1 MTAEDN
7 GVPEDDDPFAYLYR
21 GQEGEAPRSAPQ
33 PGVPR
38 TSYQQATQ
46 VGRTQYG
53 QRPQPGAYGQPQ
65 VPQQQPYQQPGQ
77 QQQQFQQPGQQQGQ
91 QPGQQYGQQAAP
103 TGPPQGGGRAGG
115 RAGGGA
121 GGGRGGSNRAVMLGA
136 AGVVLAVVIG
146 ISVAL
151 LHNSPPKSSATAE
164 GSGSA
169 GASSTASASVSPSAS
184 ASASA
189 ALPGATNV
197 SGMTLGG
204 NAVVMNNHTGGAST
218 DGKFVPL
225 TAAGMSITWA
235 NVTVPTAGQY
245 TFWVHYANAAG
256 STSADPFTMT
266 VNGKQTTQT
275 INLQNWISGNTDWD
289 KAWQRSY
296 SSVTLNAGSNTIALS
311 YGGGSTA
318 GINVDQL
325 AVTVSSS
332 TPPWP

>member
-53 QRPQPGAYGQPQ
+53 QRPQQPPYGQPQ
-65 VPQQQPYQQPGQ
+65 VPQQQAYQQQ
-77 QQQQFQQPGQQQGQ
+77 QQQQFQQT
-91 QPGQQYGQQAAP
+91 AP
-103 TGPPQGGGRAGG
+103 IAPVGPPQGGGRAGSRPG
-115 RAGGGA
+115 AG

-151 LHNSPPKSSATAE
+151 LHTGTPKSSASAE
-164 GSGSA
+164 GGSSA
-169 GASSTASASVSPSAS
+169 GASTTASAPASPSAS
-184 ASASA
+184 PSASA

-197 SGMTLGG
+197 SGMQLGG

-225 TAAGMSITWA
+225 TAAGMSITWL

-266 VNGKQTTQT
+266 VNGKQTSQT

-296 SSVTLNAGSNTIALS
+296 ASVTLNAGSNTIALS
-311 YGGGSTA
+311 YGGGSSA
-318 GINVDQL
+318 GVNVDQL
-325 AVTVSSS
+325 GLTVSSG

>member
-7 GVPEDDDPFAYLYR
+7 GVPEDDYPFAYLYR

-65 VPQQQPYQQPGQ
+65 VPQQQPYQQ
-77 QQQQFQQPGQQQGQ
+77 QGQ
-91 QPGQQYGQQAAP
+91 QPFQQNGAQQTAP
-103 TGPPQGGGRAGG
+103 IAPVGPPPGGGRGG
-115 RAGGGA
+115 NRAG

-256 STSADPFTMT
+256 STSQDPFTMT
-266 VNGKQTTQT
+266 VNGKQTSQT

-311 YGGGSTA
+311 YGGGSSA

-325 AVTVSSS
+325 ALTVSSS
-332 TPPWP
+332 TPPWN